1 MSRPIDRVERN
12 SDAALR
18 KPAPPLDGWRLMEA
32 ASILCP
38 RAADLYKEGGEA
50 LEIAIGN
57 DRHRLRARASDD
69 VALRPSAWLT
79 LQVLVGLGQRRDLQL
94 TGRSSY
100 NPLAPR
106 VPIPPDQIRAVC
118 TRDNRDSNIIR
129 PWVQLDFRHDS
140 ASVGRDVPSD
150 YFGSA
155 QPASLTDVRIE
166 ASGPMM
172 APSTESSL
180 DEGVKPEFS
189 AELGRA
195 WFTMRRY
202 GWPKDQPPPT
212 SAQCLA
218 AAHQYF
224 AGEIPRDL
232 NVIRDEGFARACWDE
247 RSSKGTKRVCVPPS
261 VPSKPE
267 VMASIGDKS
276 LLRYL
281 ELGRAVVQSCQHLV
295 PDHRAVPNGDLRRSA
310 CCALSRY
317 VTGIGPA
324 Q

>member
-1 MSRPIDRVERN
+1 MSRPTDRVERN
-12 SDAALR
+12 SSAAHR
-18 KPAPPLDGWRLMEA
+18 KPVPPLDGWRLMEA

-57 DRHRLRARASDD
+57 DLHRLRARANDD

-79 LQVLVGLGQRRDLQL
+79 LQVLVGLCQHRDLQL
-94 TGRSSY
+94 TGRSCY

-106 VPIPPDQIRAVC
+106 VPIPPDKIRAVC
-118 TRDNRDSNIIR
+118 TRDNRDSNTIR

-140 ASVGRDVPSD
+140 ASVGQDVPSH
-150 YFGSA
+150 YFDSA

-172 APSTESSL
+172 ELSIASNL

-189 AELGRA
+189 SKLCRA
-195 WFTMRRY
+195 WFVMRVH
-202 GWPKDQPPPT
+202 GWREDRPPPT

-232 NVIRDEGFARACWDE
+232 FRAIRGEIVPKSWRKPGPRAPRDWHISTTLKV
-247 RSSKGTKRVCVPPS
+247 R
-261 VPSKPE
+261 
-267 VMASIGDKS
+267 
-276 LLRYL
+276 
-281 ELGRAVVQSCQHLV
+281 
-295 PDHRAVPNGDLRRSA
+295 
-310 CCALSRY
+310 
-317 VTGIGPA
+317 
-324 Q
+324 